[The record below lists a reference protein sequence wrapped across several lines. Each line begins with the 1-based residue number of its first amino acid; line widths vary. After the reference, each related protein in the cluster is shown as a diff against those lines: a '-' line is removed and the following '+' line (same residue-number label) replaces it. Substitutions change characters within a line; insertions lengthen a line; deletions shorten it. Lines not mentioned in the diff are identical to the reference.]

1 MEVISMSE
9 LEQGVVEV
17 PQSVGEEAPNRAAV
31 PLPHLGLTRE
41 EMNWAALAH
50 ASILVTFL
58 IGIATGGL
66 GALLGLAIPA
76 IIWYVYRDKSDY
88 VVEQAR
94 QATIYQAAGIL
105 GWYILI
111 FGGLILLAVG
121 AVVGA
126 VLTIVLVGLL
136 VLLAV
141 AALAV
146 VWGAAV
152 VVLPVAQVIYGCYAA
167 AETYNGRPFRYRWI
181 ADLTDRYLVQP

>member
-1 MEVISMSE
+1 VLLSVTGLPAQAIRQKRMEVISMSE

-105 GWYILI
+105 GW
-111 FGGLILLAVG
+111 
-121 AVVGA
+121 
-126 VLTIVLVGLL
+126 
-136 VLLAV
+136 
-141 AALAV
+141 
-146 VWGAAV
+146 
-152 VVLPVAQVIYGCYAA
+152 
-167 AETYNGRPFRYRWI
+167 
-181 ADLTDRYLVQP
+181 

>member
-1 MEVISMSE
+1 
-9 LEQGVVEV
+9 
-17 PQSVGEEAPNRAAV
+17 
-31 PLPHLGLTRE
+31 
-41 EMNWAALAH
+41 
-50 ASILVTFL
+50 
-58 IGIATGGL
+58 
-66 GALLGLAIPA
+66 
-76 IIWYVYRDKSDY
+76 
-88 VVEQAR
+88 
-94 QATIYQAAGIL
+94 
-105 GWYILI
+105 
-111 FGGLILLAVG
+111 LLAVG

>member
-17 PQSVGEEAPNRAAV
+17 PQSVDEEAANRPAV

-105 GWYILI
+105 GWYVLI